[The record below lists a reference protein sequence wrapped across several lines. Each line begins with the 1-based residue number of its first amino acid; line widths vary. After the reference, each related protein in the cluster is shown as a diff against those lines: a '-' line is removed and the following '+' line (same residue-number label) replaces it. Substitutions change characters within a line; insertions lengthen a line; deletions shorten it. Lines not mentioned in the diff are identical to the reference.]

1 MQAPPGAGKTTRI
14 PLAVLEAERLGAAW
28 LDGRGI
34 IMLEPRRIAARAAA
48 TYMSE
53 LLGESVGG
61 TVGYRMRME
70 RRVSARTRIEVLT
83 EGMLTRQIQHD
94 PALERAA
101 IVLFDEF
108 HERSL
113 DADLALALTL
123 HSQSLVR
130 PDLRVVAMSAT
141 LDGVAVARIL
151 GDGDAPAPI
160 IASEGRSYPIE
171 IRYAPPR
178 AEQRLEASTARAV
191 KTAIAEHEGDVLVF
205 LPGAAEIRRTASA
218 LSGGLPPGVDVVPL
232 YGMLDQATQAHAIR
246 PSPPGR
252 RKVVLATSIAETS
265 LTIEGVRVV
274 IDAGLSRRPRF
285 SPRTGMTRLETSRV
299 SRAAADQRC
308 GRAGRLAPGICY
320 RMWAEHDQHQLLPQA
335 PPEIINADLAPLAL
349 ELACAGIDDVAELNW
364 VDVPPASAL
373 AQARELLR
381 TLGALDE
388 ADRATP
394 DGRAIAK
401 LPLHPRLGTMLS
413 RAGASVERA
422 AAIAALLGDRDPFR
436 SIGGSIDADL
446 AWRVDAL
453 LRGGDANADREA
465 LRRARA
471 EQRRLAEM
479 ISGSP
484 RSASATMSTG
494 ALLALA
500 YPDRVARR
508 RGARGA
514 SYLLRNGRGAAL
526 DSASSLA
533 SAEFLAIAEIEDR
546 GADGR
551 ILLAAA
557 LSEAE
562 SRELFAR
569 QITES
574 VDESAVR
581 AAALTALKRRG
592 LASLPWTDAAR
603 SLRARIAFAASLP
616 GAGNWPD
623 VTDEGLASDAVTWL
637 EPFVKVS
644 GGRVQLDRVDL
655 VAALRSLMSW
665 AQRQRLD
672 DVAPETIEVP
682 TGSRIA
688 VDYSDPRA
696 PALAVRIQELFGLA
710 ETPRVGAG
718 RVPVTLQLLSPSRRP
733 VQVTRDLAGF
743 WRSSYFDVRKD
754 LRGRYPKHD
763 WPEDPLR
770 APPSRGAKR
779 RPR

>member
-1 MQAPPGAGKTTRI
+1 VQAPPGAGKTTRI
-14 PLAVLEAERLGAAW
+14 PLALLEAESLDAAW
-28 LDGRGI
+28 LDGRCI

-70 RRVSARTRIEVLT
+70 RRISARTRIEVLT

-94 PALERAA
+94 PGLERAA

-151 GDGDAPAPI
+151 GDGTAPAPI
-160 IASEGRSYPIE
+160 VASEGRSYPVE

-178 AEQRLEASTARAV
+178 ADHRLEAATARAV
-191 KTAIAEHEGDVLVF
+191 KTALAEHEGDVLVF
-205 LPGAAEIRRTASA
+205 LPGAAEIRRTAAA
-218 LSGGLPPGVDVVPL
+218 LDGSVAPAVDVVPL
-232 YGMLDQATQAHAIR
+232 YGMLDQSAQAHAIR

-285 SPRTGMTRLETSRV
+285 SPRTGMTRLETTRV

-308 GRAGRLAPGICY
+308 GRAGRVAPGICY
-320 RMWAEHDQHQLLPQA
+320 RMWAQHDQHQLLPQA

-349 ELACAGIDDVAELNW
+349 ELACAGIDDAGELRW
-364 VDVPPASAL
+364 VDAPPASGL

-388 ADRATP
+388 ADRATAH
-394 DGRAIAK
+394 GRAIAK

-413 RAGASVERA
+413 RAGASVDRA
-422 AAIAALLGDRDPFR
+422 AALAALLGDRDPFR
-436 SIGGSIDADL
+436 SDGGSIDADL

-453 LRGGDANADREA
+453 LRGGDANADREG

-479 ISGSP
+479 ISRSP

-508 RGARGA
+508 RASRGA

-526 DSASSLA
+526 DSGSSLA
-533 SAEFLAIAEIEDR
+533 SAEFLAIADIEDR

-562 SRELFAR
+562 IRGLFAD

-581 AAALTALKRRG
+581 AAALTALERRG
-592 LASLPWTDAAR
+592 LASLPWTDPAR
-603 SLRARIAFAASLP
+603 ALRARIAFAASLQ

-623 VTDEGLASDAVTWL
+623 VTDDGLATDVVAWL
-637 EPFVKVS
+637 EPFVKVA
-644 GGRVQLDRVDL
+644 GGRVQLDRVDML
-655 VAALRSLMSW
+655 AALRSLMSW
-665 AQRQRLD
+665 EQRQRLD
-672 DVAPETIEVP
+672 EVAPETIEVP
-682 TGSRIA
+682 TGSRVA
-688 VDYSDPRA
+688 VDYSDPKA
-696 PALAVRIQELFGLA
+696 PAIAVRIQELFGLA
-710 ETPRVGAG
+710 DTPRVGAG
-718 RVPVTLQLLSPSRRP
+718 RIPVTLQLLSPSRRP

-743 WRSSYFDVRKD
+743 WRNSYFDVRKD

-770 APPSRGAKR
+770 APPSRGVRR